1 MSASNKNLKRA
12 AALKYEKKNES
23 DAPVIVAS
31 GLGYVAQK
39 IVSVALE
46 NNIPVYQDDSL
57 ASILSQLEAG
67 SRIPEELYQAI
78 VEIYVYFLN
87 YALPDEPK

>member
-1 MSASNKNLKRA
+1 MSASKDIKRA
-12 AALKYEKKNES
+12 AALKYENKNDG

-39 IVSVALE
+39 IVSVACE
-46 NNIPVYQDDSL
+46 NNIPVYQDESL

-67 SRIPEELYQAI
+67 SRIPEELYAAI

-87 YALPDEPK
+87 YTLPEQTK

>member
-1 MSASNKNLKRA
+1 MSAYKNLKRA
-12 AALKYEKKNES
+12 AALKYDYKNEG

-31 GLGYVAQK
+31 GLGYVAEN
-39 IVSVALE
+39 IVSIAQE

-67 SRIPEELYQAI
+67 SKIPEELYAA
-78 VEIYVYFLN
+78 VVDIYVFFLN
-87 YALPDEPK
+87 FTLTKDNK

>member
-1 MSASNKNLKRA
+1 MSAYSKTEKA
-12 AALKYEKKNES
+12 AALKYEHKKDG

-39 IVSVALE
+39 IVSVAQE

-67 SRIPEELYQAI
+67 AQIPEPLYQA
-78 VEIYVYFLN
+78 VVDIYVYFLN
-87 YALPDEPK
+87 FSFSEDAK